1 MRVLQIL
8 SSTGFHGAEAMAAEL
23 SRQLSFLGIEIDV
36 AVLDNAGTG
45 NDEIFNVVGP
55 QASACY
61 RIPCDRQLD
70 PQTLK
75 SLAAKIKERRIDLI
89 HSHCY
94 KTTFYA
100 GLLRPWQGFRLV
112 TTYHNWLTHTRALKA
127 YALIDK
133 HLARLNDFSVG
144 VSTPVVSELA
154 HYVSKNKLG
163 QIDNGIDVQQFCP
176 GTDRIASRHTLGL
189 TGEHPLLG
197 FVGRLSPEKG
207 LQHLLLALKRP
218 TLSSVHLA
226 IVGDGPERSNIQKQI
241 TDLELQSR
249 VHLLGYR
256 RDTLNVYH
264 ALDGFVLPST
274 IEAFPMVLL
283 EAMSCGLPVIAS
295 NVGEINRII
304 HTDSVGYL
312 TQPGNSDSLASAIER
327 WLEAT
332 PTENYIGRTARE
344 HVITQF
350 SSHTMAHRYAE
361 TYQSVLKQ

>member
-1 MRVLQIL
+1 MRILQIL

-23 SRQLSFLGIEIDV
+23 SRQLSFQGLEVDV

-45 NDEIFNVVGP
+45 NDEIFNVVGE

-61 RIPCDRQLD
+61 RIPCNRQLD
-70 PQTLK
+70 LQTL
-75 SLAAKIKERRIDLI
+75 SELATRAKDRRIDVI

-100 GLLRPWQGFRLV
+100 GLLRPWQRFRLV

-133 HLARLNDFSVG
+133 NLARLNDFSIG
-144 VSTPVVSELA
+144 VSTPVTSELA
-154 HYVSKNKLG
+154 RFVSKARLS
-163 QIDNGIDVQQFCP
+163 QIDNGIDIQMFRP
-176 GTDRIASRHTLGL
+176 GTDRIAHRHALGL
-189 TGEHPLLG
+189 PSEHPLLG

-207 LQHLLLALKRP
+207 LPHLLLALTRP
-218 TLSSVHLA
+218 SLSSVHLA
-226 IVGDGPERSNIQKQI
+226 IAGDGPERSNIEQLINK
-241 TDLELQSR
+241 LGLQAR

-295 NVGEINRII
+295 NVGEISRII

-312 TQPGNSDSLASAIER
+312 TQAGNNESLADAIEQ
-327 WLEAT
+327 WLET
-332 PTENYIGRTARE
+332 PSTRDNMGQLARE
-344 HVITQF
+344 RVIAQF
-350 SSHTMAHRYAE
+350 SSRAMAHRYAE
-361 TYQSVLKQ
+361 IYQTVLK